1 MTKRLRERPSPSA
14 ERAAPIGML
23 LDTNV
28 ILDVVLAREPWADT
42 AAELLDAAARGAI
55 TGWVAGTTITTVHY
69 IVERARDRATATTA
83 VSDLLQVVKVV
94 PLASEDFH
102 RALALGLR
110 DFEDA
115 VQVAAGLRAGVQ
127 YLITRNA
134 RDFRSAP
141 IDVRS
146 PAEAVAL
153 ISAELGE

>member
-1 MTKRLRERPSPSA
+1 M
-14 ERAAPIGML
+14 
-23 LDTNV
+23 
-28 ILDVVLAREPWADT
+28 
-42 AAELLDAAARGAI
+42 
-55 TGWVAGTTITTVHY
+55 HY

-83 VSDLLQVVKVV
+83 VSDLLQVVNVV

-127 YLITRNA
+127 YLVTRTV
-134 RDFRSAP
+134 RDFRGSP
-141 IDVRS
+141 IDARS
-146 PAEAVAL
+146 PAEAVAV